1 MVFDPRPGQAQAA
14 VAAMLDALEQEKD
27 VKVEACHDSD
37 WAVAAVAPPVETRT
51 SGANIHD
58 DVQGTIVWTGEVFL
72 PEDWTREVSADTSQE
87 DISRALLGKLTDRGI
102 DALAEVDGTFCGA
115 WYDRR
120 ADRWHIFNDR
130 IGFIPV
136 FWARNGDRLVIGPKA
151 WAVWQA
157 LGTPLAINDPGVID
171 LIRAQNVVNDHTL
184 IEDVHWLIGGHAVVR
199 DAAGVRTQR
208 YWEFRHL
215 PIVTE
220 NEDELIDS
228 YVDACRRV
236 MQRYTESENPL
247 LLGLSG
253 GMDSRMILAAC
264 HEIGRVPACFSTGWP
279 FSEDVRFGRAL
290 AKAAGASHEVVP
302 LESDGLPDRLMD
314 LVVEA
319 DGLHSVAHMIFGSA
333 MAPYLQTHRGSVL
346 LEGMVYGVAG
356 GGCVAED
363 DDVPTA
369 EKPPHACRW
378 ALKNLHG
385 GGSFE
390 MINDLLR
397 DGYGMESYRRW
408 QQQVDDRYHSAPS
421 DDPLQQAEYT
431 TQSGRAGRNNVL
443 GALPLRRDTL
453 MRHPLC
459 DLLMERWFASA
470 PPRPRRGK
478 RLYMDIL
485 RHRFPRF
492 ARVQRTNYN
501 GLPIAE
507 DHWLREYCWQKEK
520 VHRWWVRR
528 RHPRARRWGLD
539 GQAVRAWGFDIW
551 RRSGALDVLIA
562 PDARV
567 LNWVK
572 RDRLLALWNRAIT
585 NPLES
590 VPVLTLATIEL
601 MIRWLEALPQQCETN
616 IQSIQM
622 NRVQTGTPV
631 GAL

>member
-1 MVFDPRPGQAQAA
+1 MVFDPRPGQARAA
-14 VAAMLDALEQEKD
+14 VAAMVDALGQGTDEKIA
-27 VKVEACHDSD
+27 ACDGSD
-37 WAVAAVAPPVETRT
+37 WALAAIAPPTEART
-51 SGANIHD
+51 SGANVHD
-58 DVQGTIVWTGEVFL
+58 DVQGLLVWSGEMFL
-72 PEDWTREVSADTSQE
+72 PDDWLCASSADTSQE
-87 DISRALLGKLTDRGI
+87 SISRALLSRLTDKGI

-120 ADRWHIFNDR
+120 VDRWHVFNDR
-130 IGFIPV
+130 IGFVPV

-157 LGTPLAINDPGVID
+157 LGTPLGISVLGVVD
-171 LIRAQNVVNDHTL
+171 LIRAQNVVHDHTL

-199 DAAGVRTQR
+199 DPAGVRTQQ
-208 YWEFRHL
+208 YWEFRHQ
-215 PIVTE
+215 PVITE

-228 YVDACRRV
+228 YVDACCRV
-236 MQRYTESENPL
+236 MQRYTEGENRL

-253 GMDSRMILAAC
+253 GMDSRMILAGC
-264 HEIGRVPACFSTGWP
+264 HEIGRVPDCFSTGWR

-290 AKAAGASHEVVP
+290 ARKAGASHEYVP

-314 LVVEA
+314 LIAES

-333 MAPYLQTHRGSVL
+333 MAPYLRDHRGSVL

-369 EKPPHACRW
+369 DTPPHACRW

-390 MINDLLR
+390 MVNALLR
-397 DGYGMESYRRW
+397 DGYGVESYLRW

-421 DDPLQQAEYT
+421 DDPFQRVEYT
-431 TQSGRAGRNNVL
+431 TQSGRSGRNNVL
-443 GALPLRRDTL
+443 GAMPLRRDTL

-459 DLLMERWFASA
+459 DRLMERWFASS
-470 PPRPRRGK
+470 PPRLRRGK
-478 RLYMDIL
+478 RLYMEVL
-485 RHRFPRF
+485 RRRFPRF
-492 ARVQRTNYN
+492 SRVQRTNYN

-507 DHWLREYCWQKEK
+507 DRWLREYCWQKEK
-520 VHRWWVRR
+520 VHRWWAQRR
-528 RHPRARRWGLD
+528 YPQARLWGMD
-539 GQAVRAWGFDIW
+539 GHAVRAWGFDIW

-567 LNWVK
+567 LNWVR
-572 RDRLLALWNRAIT
+572 RDRLLALWNRAIA
-585 NPLES
+585 NPRES
-590 VPVLTLATIEL
+590 APVLTLATIEL
-601 MIRWLEALPQQCETN
+601 TIRRLEALPRHVSRPAFQVE
-616 IQSIQM
+616 
-622 NRVQTGTPV
+622 RTGTPV
-631 GAL
+631 VVC